1 MASMVYATESW
12 ILALL
17 GWAWL
22 SFQDMLAPSL
32 LGAFV
37 FYALML
43 LATLNVA
50 ASGFAPEGVGPRAA
64 FFGTVLALTLHTTCC
79 VLDTLP
85 MPQVGW
91 QAFASPFG
99 AGTCSLA
106 RSTQLFYF
114 SDTGLFLV
122 QAGALL
128 GYLVVQLVLAGAA
141 LLDSDHASLWPGP
154 SFGCGL
160 GVLLCS
166 RFISV
171 FDGMAKG
178 KKAGGSGYLEIFSLP
193 VLEYTFL
200 LYVLMYLMAVLAA
213 VDGMLFPGLA
223 WRKSVRFVS
232 MALVPLSAVFIAYA
246 LLSKGML
253 TPGVA
258 VLLVLMIL
266 STVVGT
272 VEAAMQYVPP
282 PPAWFRGPTNAG
294 PPAFQGQL
302 RQPRQLRE
310 LRHVIPSPVE
320 MLGEKNKG
328 V

>member
-1 MASMVYATESW
+1 MASMVYAAESW

-22 SFQDMLAPSL
+22 SVQDMLAPSL

-37 FYALML
+37 FYSLML
-43 LATLNVA
+43 LSTLNVA

-64 FFGTVLALTLHTTCC
+64 YFGTVLALTLHTVCC

-85 MPQVGW
+85 MPRVGW

-99 AGTCSLA
+99 AETCSLA

-141 LLDSDHASLWPGP
+141 LLDSDHGSLWPGP
-154 SFGCGL
+154 SVGCGL

-178 KKAGGSGYLEIFSLP
+178 TAGGSGYLEIFTLP
-193 VLEYTFL
+193 VVEYTFL
-200 LYVLMYLMAVLAA
+200 LYTLMYLMAVLAA
-213 VDGMLFPGLA
+213 LDGMLFPGLA
-223 WRKSVRFVS
+223 WRKSVRFVA
-232 MALVPLSAVFIAYA
+232 MAFVPLGAAFIAYA

-253 TPGVA
+253 TPCLA
-258 VLLVLMIL
+258 VLLGLMIL
-266 STVVGT
+266 SAVVGT
-272 VEAAMQYVPP
+272 VEAALQYVPP
-282 PPAWFRGPTNAG
+282 PPAWFRGPPVAG
-294 PPAFQGQL
+294 PPAFPGQL